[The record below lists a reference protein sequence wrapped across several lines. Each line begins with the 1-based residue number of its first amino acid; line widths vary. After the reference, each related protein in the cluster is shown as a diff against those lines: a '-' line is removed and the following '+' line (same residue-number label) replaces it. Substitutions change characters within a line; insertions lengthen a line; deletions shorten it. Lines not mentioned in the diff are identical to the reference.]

1 MVCPVCKVDTR
12 AETVDGKLVLTC
24 RNPQCPKYKKIVKEV
39 SK

>member
-12 AETVDGKLVLTC
+12 AETVDRKLVLTC